1 MTWKSACLYPYR
13 TCVLH
18 LVLPTT
24 LHLRNLLHVL
34 SARFTSASIRCHLP
48 SNSPSTSTSIMIP
61 SAVLFT
67 LCLFFI
73 AVVTLL
79 LQRRYLPLRSTPEYL
94 LVSTFL
100 GLFLSSSIIVLVP
113 IDLASSSSTDD
124 GSRGIPWPSLQT
136 QP

>member
-1 MTWKSACLYPYR
+1 
-13 TCVLH
+13 
-18 LVLPTT
+18 
-24 LHLRNLLHVL
+24 
-34 SARFTSASIRCHLP
+34 
-48 SNSPSTSTSIMIP
+48 MIP